1 MMILTE
7 DSVDGDGSGDEDDME
22 LLEANRNYMR
32 MSGAVELDTSKVE
45 EVPAKEP
52 KPNAQPVKSALKK
65 VRGTGSGSGSS
76 TPTQETAKSLI
87 VKHEQLSK

>member
-1 MMILTE
+1 M
-7 DSVDGDGSGDEDDME
+7 DGDGSGDEDDME

-32 MSGAVELDTSKVE
+32 MSAAIELDTSKVE

-65 VRGTGSGSGSS
+65 IRGSGGSGSGTS